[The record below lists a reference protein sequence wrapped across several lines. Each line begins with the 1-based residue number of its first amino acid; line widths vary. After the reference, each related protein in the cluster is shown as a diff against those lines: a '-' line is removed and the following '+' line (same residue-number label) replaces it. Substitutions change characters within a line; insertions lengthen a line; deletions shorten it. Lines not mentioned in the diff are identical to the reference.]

1 MLSWLDQIARFQ
13 PLFEQLVVIFSLV
26 LTRVSGLMLAAP
38 IFGARETPVRVRA
51 LLAFSIALLVLP
63 TQLAMVIDRPSD
75 LATLAISPDQNM
87 GAIDWGTD
95 SGRPENLINYLV
107 VVANETTI
115 GLALGTA
122 VMLLFVG
129 VQAVG
134 QVVSQMSGMAMA
146 NSFDPTLQT
155 QVPVLSQML
164 RLLALAIFVIA
175 GGHRLLMKALLD
187 TFQVIP
193 LGGPGIGASL
203 SDSLITVL
211 TQAFTFGIRA
221 AAPIM
226 MSLLLSVLVLGL
238 IGRTLPQLNIL
249 AIGFGINS
257 MVMLMTV
264 SLSIGT
270 FGWLFHEQIQLAI
283 DTVTQGIYEAA
294 ADI

>member
-1 MLSWLDQIARFQ
+1 
-13 PLFEQLVVIFSLV
+13 
-26 LTRVSGLMLAAP
+26 
-38 IFGARETPVRVRA
+38 
-51 LLAFSIALLVLP
+51 
-63 TQLAMVIDRPSD
+63 
-75 LATLAISPDQNM
+75 
-87 GAIDWGTD
+87 
-95 SGRPENLINYLV
+95 
-107 VVANETTI
+107 
-115 GLALGTA
+115 
-122 VMLLFVG
+122 